1 MITMNM
7 IMVMVMMVVV
17 MVVVMVMVMEMGMV
31 MVMVMVRF
39 PTDFSAPVR
48 LSCLDPMSP
57 SLISVVL
64 TLIDLV
70 GEGICKYL

>member
-1 MITMNM
+1 MAV
-7 IMVMVMMVVV
+7 VMVVVVVVV
-17 MVVVMVMVMEMGMV
+17 MVVVMVMVV
-31 MVMVMVRF
+31 VVVMVRF